1 MQKGIYRFELY
12 FSLIVIYK
20 EWNKE
25 LGKELRNQGM
35 NKVKKKLDNQAVG
48 LVPLLLFMFL
58 DNYFSYLL
66 SFGICIGFFTIC
78 IILFHILRKDKS
90 YQFML
95 LPAAA
100 TLSLYAIFLFFKVEP
115 VLFENSPIILE
126 VLLVVVLAFI
136 GFSKRTTLRR
146 VRDSKNPPYKRAMLR
161 TTLNEFY
168 FLVQLIQGLYTLH
181 LFIVLF
187 YGILPDTMQNEG
199 VKHFLH
205 RELGWIIGLFV
216 IIYEQIRLSMMK
228 GRLKKELWLPVL
240 NDKGKVIG
248 CIARSVSRSVPKKY
262 YHPVVRIA
270 VVYNGMLY
278 LVKRNN
284 TDYESPGLLDY
295 PYQSDVLFRHTIDDA
310 VNKAMGKL
318 ADNKNLSP
326 RLMIR
331 YTYEDDKVKQ
341 LVSLYVICLRS
352 EKVMDKL
359 KVTNGKLWTAKQ
371 IEENMDAGI
380 FSGYFKQEFPY
391 LQKTI
396 LFAENFCCDNQD
408 KSDGLDLKSVV

>member
-1 MQKGIYRFELY
+1 
-12 FSLIVIYK
+12 
-20 EWNKE
+20 
-25 LGKELRNQGM
+25 M
-35 NKVKKKLDNQAVG
+35 NKVKKRLDNQAVG
-48 LVPLLLFMFL
+48 LIPLLLFMFL

-66 SFGICIGFFTIC
+66 SFGICVGFFFVC
-78 IILFHILRKDKS
+78 IVLFHILRKDKS

-100 TLSLYAIFLFFKVEP
+100 TFSLFTIFLLFRIEP
-115 VLFENSPIILE
+115 VLFEYSPVVLE
-126 VLLVVVLAFI
+126 VLLVVVLALI
-136 GFSKRTTLRR
+136 GFFKRTILRR

-168 FLVQLIQGLYTLH
+168 FLVQLVQNLYTFH
-181 LFIVLF
+181 LFAILF
-187 YGILPDTMQNEG
+187 YTILPEGMQHEG
-199 VKHFLH
+199 VKHFLYH
-205 RELGWIIGLFV
+205 ELGWLIGVLV

-262 YHPVVRIA
+262 FHPVIRIA
-270 VVYNGMLY
+270 VIYNGMLY
-278 LVKRNN
+278 LVKRSN

-295 PYQSDVLFRHTIDDA
+295 PFQGDVLFRHTIDDA
-310 VNKAMGKL
+310 VKKTMGKL
-318 ADNKNLSP
+318 ADNKNLTP
-326 RLMIR
+326 RLTVR

-341 LVSLYVICLRS
+341 LVSLYVICIRS

-359 KVTNGKLWTAKQ
+359 KTANGKLWTAKQ
-371 IEENMDAGI
+371 IEENMNSGI
-380 FSGYFKQEFPY
+380 FSGYFKEEFPY

-396 LFAENFCCDNQD
+396 LFAENFCCANVD
-408 KSDGLDLKSVV
+408 KPDSLDLKSVV